1 MKGNVKI
8 LTFVLAL
15 LIVLSLFSACSGT
28 NEQADLPS
36 ENPSEKPTQSDQNDQ
51 GDQNSEQG
59 SDEVTYPLAE
69 GATFTCW
76 WPNDLVMS
84 GVEDYN
90 DTPFFQY
97 MEKKTG
103 VHLEFYNPAA
113 QGAAEQYNL
122 ILVSGDLPDF
132 FRQLYIYHTRGL
144 DDAVENEYILNLM
157 DFEKWTPN
165 LFSRLNASDEVFR
178 QAITDSGYLVGFP
191 MIMDEAQQWVNG
203 MMIRE
208 DWLRKYGLEKPA
220 TIDAVENVLTVFRDN
235 EESASRGPLYMNNM
249 AFTGLEGAYNL
260 PSNFGLA
267 AVDGFIYRDGA
278 VRASVLEPT
287 YKDYI
292 YKMADWYAKGL
303 IHPDFV
309 NNDGYISIFDRE
321 GRQNGKYGI
330 TYDCFV
336 YMDDENEL
344 VGGGFEFGPMAMPV
358 ANPGDTVHVIG
369 TDKVVWPGALGIT
382 TACKDIELACR
393 YWDYLYS
400 DEGSL
405 YANYGEEGVTLEF
418 DEDGNPHL
426 SEFAK
431 NHPEMN
437 LNQVENYYTLLD
449 GPFYRYCSR
458 EYDAISENELRCGVE
473 WMKGDGLY
481 NLPSNLTFTTDEGTR
496 KANIMS
502 DIRTFVA
509 ENQVKFVTGQK
520 SLSEFDAFIEQVK
533 KMGIEEVVAMYEE
546 ALERYNN
553 RLKK

>member
-1 MKGNVKI
+1 MKTVLKAI
-8 LTFVLAL
+8 SFLLVLLISLAL
-15 LIVLSLFSACSGT
+15 FGSCAKTEEQQNTPSA
-28 NEQADLPS
+28 
-36 ENPSEKPTQSDQNDQ
+36 KPTQSTAPGKT
-51 GDQNSEQG
+51 GDQSSDQP

-84 GVEDYN
+84 GVTDYN
-90 DTPFFQY
+90 ETPIFQY
-97 MEKKTG
+97 LEKKTG
-103 VHLEFYNPAA
+103 VHLEFSNPAA

-132 FRQLYIYHTRGL
+132 FRQLYIYHTRGFE
-144 DDAVENEYILNLM
+144 DAVESGYFLDLMEY
-157 DFEKWTPN
+157 EKWTPN
-165 LFSRLNASDEVFR
+165 LFSRLYASDEAFK
-178 QAITDSGYLVGFP
+178 QAITDTGYLVGFP
-191 MIMDEAQQWVNG
+191 MIMDEPQQWVNG

-220 TIDAVENVLTVFRDN
+220 TIKDVEDVLIVFRDN
-235 EESASRGPLYMNNM
+235 EQSASRGPLYMNNM
-249 AFTGLEGAYNL
+249 AFTGLESSYNL

-292 YKMADWYAKGL
+292 FQLTDWYAKGL
-303 IHPDFV
+303 INPDFV
-309 NNDGYISIFDRE
+309 NNVGYISIFDRE
-321 GRQNGKYGI
+321 GRENGKYGI

-336 YMDDENEL
+336 YMDDENEF
-344 VGGGFEFGPMAMPV
+344 VGGDYEFGPMAMPV
-358 ANPGDTVHVIG
+358 AKAGETVHVLG
-369 TDKVVWPGALGIT
+369 TDKMVWPGALGVT
-382 TACKDIELACR
+382 TACENIELACR

-400 DEGSL
+400 EEGSL

-418 DEDGNPHL
+418 DAEGKPHL
-426 SEFAK
+426 SDFAK

-449 GPFYRYCSR
+449 GPFYRYCAR
-458 EYDAISENELRCGVE
+458 EYEAISENELRCGVE

-481 NLPSNLTFTTDEGTR
+481 NLPSNLTFTTEEGTT

-509 ENQVKFVTGQK
+509 ENQVKFVTGEK
-520 SLSEFDAFIEQVK
+520 PLSEFDDFIAQVK
-533 KMGIEEVVAMYEE
+533 KMSIEQVVEMYEN

-553 RLKK
+553 RINVIKK

>member
-1 MKGNVKI
+1 MKITLKAMSLI
-8 LTFVLAL
+8 LAIFISLMVLGACAA
-15 LIVLSLFSACSGT
+15 SQEQTGEPTSAPT
-28 NEQADLPS
+28 
-36 ENPSEKPTQSDQNDQ
+36 EKPAQETQGNQTQEPS
-51 GDQNSEQG
+51 
-59 SDEVTYPLAE
+59 SDEVTYPLADGE
-69 GATFTCW
+69 SFTCW

-84 GVEDYN
+84 GVVDYN
-90 DTPFFQY
+90 ETPFFQY

-103 VHLEFYNPAA
+103 VHLVFYNPSP

-122 ILVSGDLPDF
+122 MLVSGDLPDF
-132 FRQLYIYHTRGL
+132 FRQLYQYHTRGL
-144 DDAVENEYILNLM
+144 DDAIENGYFIDLMEYQ
-157 DFEKWTPN
+157 KWTPN
-165 LFSRLNASDEVFR
+165 LFGRLRASDEAFK

-191 MIMDEAQQWVNG
+191 MIMDEPQQWVNG

-220 TIDAVENVLTVFRDN
+220 TIDDVERVLTIFRDN
-235 EESASRGPLYMNNM
+235 EPTAANGPLYMNNM
-249 AFTGLEGAYNL
+249 AFTGLESSYNL

-287 YKDYI
+287 YKEYI
-292 YKMADWYAKGL
+292 EKLTDWYAKGL
-303 IHPDFV
+303 ITPDFV
-309 NNDGYISIFDRE
+309 NNVGYISIFDRE

-336 YMDDENEL
+336 YMDDENEF
-344 VGGGFEFGPMAMPV
+344 VGGDFEFGPMAMP
-358 ANPGDTVHVIG
+358 ARKAGETVHVLG
-369 TDKVVWPGALGIT
+369 TDKMVWPGALGVT
-382 TACKDIELACR
+382 TACHNIELACR

-418 DEDGNPHL
+418 DAEGKPHL
-426 SEFAK
+426 SDFAK

-449 GPFYRYCSR
+449 GPFYRYCAR
-458 EYDAISENELRCGVE
+458 EYEAISENELRCGVE

-481 NLPSNLTFTTDEGTR
+481 NLPSNLTFTTDEGTT

-509 ENQVKFVTGQK
+509 ENQVKFITGQK
-520 SLSEFDAFIEQVK
+520 PLSEFDDFIEQVK
-533 KMGIEEVVAMYEE
+533 RMGILEVVEMYER

-553 RLKK
+553 RLNIIK